1 MRRKITVYL
10 TDEELAQLRKEAARR
25 RVSLSRYITEQLA
38 PARDQHDGDAFALN
52 GGMLSAALD
61 KRLAESVRRAM
72 AERADDLAGNLRTVM
87 VMLDQLVLSTLIHL
101 PEIPE
106 AQKQQRIAAGEQRH
120 REWERQCEALLRQLR
135 GENPTEQRSAAGNGN
150 GAHA

>member
-25 RVSLSRYITEQLA
+25 RVSLSRYMTEQMV
-38 PARDQHDGDAFALN
+38 PASDHYDDDALALN
-52 GGMLSAALD
+52 GGVLPAALE
-61 KRLAESVRRAM
+61 KRLAESVRRVV
-72 AERADDLAGNLRTVM
+72 AERADGLAENLRTVM
-87 VMLDQLVLSTLIHL
+87 VMLDQLVRSTLTHL

-120 REWERQCEALLRQLR
+120 RDWQREVEALLRQLR
-135 GENPTEQRSAAGNGN
+135 AQSAGEGQSAAGNGN

>member
-25 RVSLSRYITEQLA
+25 RVSLSRYMTEQVA
-38 PARDQHDGDAFALN
+38 PARDQHDGDASAAN
-52 GGMLSAALD
+52 GGVLPAALE
-61 KRLAESVRRAM
+61 KRLAESVRRAV
-72 AERADDLAGNLRTVM
+72 AERADGLAENLRTVM
-87 VMLDQLVLSTLIHL
+87 VMLDQLVRSTLTHL

-120 REWERQCEALLRQLR
+120 RGWQREVEALLRQLR
-135 GENPTEQRSAAGNGN
+135 AQSAGEGQSASGNGN

>member
-25 RVSLSRYITEQLA
+25 RLSLSRYITDQMA
-38 PARDQHDGDAFALN
+38 PARDQHDGEPPALN
-52 GGMLSAALD
+52 GGVLPAALE
-61 KRLAESVRRAM
+61 KRLAESVRRAV
-72 AERADDLAGNLRTVM
+72 AERTEALAENLRTVM
-87 VMLDQLVLSTLIHL
+87 VMLDQLVLSTLTHL

-106 AQKQQRIAAGEQRH
+106 AQKQQRAAAGELRH
-120 REWERQCEALLRQLR
+120 RQWERQVEELLRQLR
-135 GENPTEQRSAAGNGN
+135 AQSGAEDRLAAAHGN

>member
-25 RVSLSRYITEQLA
+25 RVSLSRHITEQLA
-38 PARDQHDGDAFALN
+38 PARDQHDGDALALN

-61 KRLAESVRRAM
+61 KLAESVRRAM

>member
-25 RVSLSRYITEQLA
+25 RVSLSRYMTEQVA
-38 PARDQHDGDAFALN
+38 PARDQHDGDASAAN
-52 GGMLSAALD
+52 GGVLPTALE
-61 KRLAESVRRAM
+61 KRLAESVRRAV
-72 AERADDLAGNLRTVM
+72 AERADGLAENLRTVM

-106 AQKQQRIAAGEQRH
+106 TQKQQRIAAGVQRH
-120 REWERQCEALLRQLR
+120 RGWQREVEALLRQLR
-135 GENPTEQRSAAGNGN
+135 GDSGTEERCAAGNGN